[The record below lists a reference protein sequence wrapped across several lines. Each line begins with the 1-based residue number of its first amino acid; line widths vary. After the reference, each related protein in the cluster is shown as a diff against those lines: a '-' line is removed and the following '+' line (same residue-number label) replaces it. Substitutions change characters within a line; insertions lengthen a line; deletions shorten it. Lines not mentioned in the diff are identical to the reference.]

1 MAPQISIN
9 NAENCFDILQFY
21 LPVEIKTSVHMLT
34 LGSILHLWYFWKIY
48 KITFEQFIIQHLHNL
63 IISIL
68 HKLPGILTSIN
79 FCSPVTYIVR
89 IYTLIVWRIQQMSCE
104 FGSAKFYLLQLWT
117 ATTWCRIQT
126 NHNRTGIV
134 PFTFI
139 LHRDGNDYS
148 VNCRKDRNRLAIL
161 RFDYSLSFDKIWW
174 KYLDLVTVFSIHKS

>member
-1 MAPQISIN
+1 
-9 NAENCFDILQFY
+9 
-21 LPVEIKTSVHMLT
+21 MLT
-34 LGSILHLWYFWKIY
+34 LGSILHLWNFWKIY

-68 HKLPGILTSIN
+68 HKLPGILTSLN

-117 ATTWCRIQT
+117 ATIWCRIQT

-148 VNCRKDRNRLAIL
+148 VNRLTVG
-161 RFDYSLSFDKIWW
+161 KI
-174 KYLDLVTVFSIHKS
+174 VTG